1 MSEDKAIIQSRGRKD
16 MLWAI
21 VVIVA
26 ALGGVY
32 EYQQITTPLDEAIIF
47 LSPTTKDTSVKAPEN
62 IEPQPVP
69 NENKENKN
77 QENKDKQAL
86 KELLNYMDEINA
98 KANQL
103 ISYEGN
109 ALSHI
114 KGLPTVKEAIKPDTH
129 IFEDG
134 KIEIYDSQKGVVD
147 VVDTKAP
154 GDDAKLKQNV
164 AEETKAENTS
174 DETTQMSAQEQ
185 AEAIAHQQVQQQV
198 AMDLQKVAEDGEEA
212 PVVLLPGMGVPA
224 VTNSDEEAEE
234 TIDLNE
240 TTDEIVTDAEK
251 INRAM
256 QQVEMLNI
264 EGLVPQAEAPVQTE
278 SAKLPQTDAE
288 VRILGDDGAD
298 GGVINM
304 LNQITR
310 Q

>member
-26 ALGGVY
+26 TLGGVY
-32 EYQQITTPLDEAIIF
+32 EYQQITAPLDEAIIF
-47 LSPTTKDTSVKAPEN
+47 LSPTTKDTSAKAPEVE
-62 IEPQPVP
+62 EPKPVP
-69 NENKENKN
+69 TVKEENKK

-86 KELLNYMDEINA
+86 KELLNYMDEIND

-103 ISYEGN
+103 VSYEGG

-114 KGLPTVKEAIKPDTH
+114 KGSPTVAEAIKPDTR

-147 VVDTKAP
+147 VVDTKSSSNNDQP
-154 GDDAKLKQNV
+154 KQDV
-164 AEETKAENTS
+164 VEETKTENTS
-174 DETTQMSAQEQ
+174 EETTQMSEQEQ
-185 AEAIAHQQVQQQV
+185 AEALAHQQVKQQV
-198 AMDLQKVAEDGEEA
+198 AMDLQKVAENGEEA
-212 PVVLLPGMGVPA
+212 PVVLLPGMDIPE
-224 VTNSDEEAEE
+224 VTNSEEETEE

-240 TTDEIVTDAEK
+240 ITDEIVTDAEK

-304 LNQITR
+304 LNQIMH
-310 Q
+310 